1 MALVDEKISD
11 GNGDNY
17 MSKTIEYYDSN
28 ADGYYDST
36 VNSDMGA
43 QYNMFEK
50 RLYIGAHILALG
62 CDSGRDA
69 KYFLEQ
75 GYEVTAIDGSEKLCD
90 KASTLTGLEV
100 RNVLIQDIDYVDE
113 FDGVW
118 ACASLAHI
126 SLDELPEIL
135 QKISTSLKDGGIF
148 YLSFKIGDFSGEC
161 DDRFLTDMNEETIS
175 NLISEI
181 PELSIQE
188 TAISNDVRDGV
199 DNQWISVVIIKHENR
214 ALKTRDE
221 LVETNDVEMIE
232 GEIVLDKSGN
242 KVLRIIKSMTDVDY
256 MGVLDKVAQYVNM
269 ANIARTIEKGVEY
282 VVQIPAKYQRQFETG
297 EYFINKNKTT
307 GIEWPTLM
315 RKAENGQYRFVDD
328 LPIKQQEFIKSNPFQ
343 DICNSYHN
351 IVMQQQLVQIADMV
365 AETYETVKM
374 IEVGQ
379 QDDRIALIESG
390 KEQILLAMSIQD
402 EVYKKD
408 LLKSGVHDLLLGREQ
423 IGKALMRR
431 VEAFKALPDNRL
443 SMFFTTLTRSGYL
456 SKKDDEVEAIQE
468 CYSMYI
474 EATKML
480 AVTFA
485 YTGETAAV
493 EQTFKKSI
501 SFLKEIDFSAVRTI
515 GFSHKNVDLSE
526 WFFNHP
532 VEYIEVE
539 KTPCLES
546 AKEYD
551 YVHIEVIGDVLLE
564 VIKDGREEI
573 SETEAE

>member
-1 MALVDEKISD
+1 MC
-11 GNGDNY
+11 
-17 MSKTIEYYDSN
+17 KTIEYYDSN

-36 VNSDMGA
+36 VNLDMSA
-43 QYNMFEK
+43 QYSMFEK
-50 RLYIGAHILALG
+50 RLYAGAHILDLG
-62 CDSGRDA
+62 CGSGRDA
-69 KYFLEQ
+69 KYFLDQ
-75 GYEVTAIDGSEKLCD
+75 GYEVAAIDGSEKLCK
-90 KASTLTGLEV
+90 KASALTGIEV
-100 RNVLIQDIDYVDE
+100 RNILFRDLDYIEE

-118 ACASLAHI
+118 ACASLVHVN
-126 SLDELPEIL
+126 SEELPEIL
-135 QKISTSLKDGGIF
+135 KKISASLKDDGIL
-148 YLSFKIGDFSGEC
+148 YASFKMGDFSGER
-161 DDRFLTDMNEETIS
+161 DGRYYTDLTEESITKII
-175 NLISEI
+175 NMI
-181 PELSIQE
+181 PEFSIQE
-188 TAISNDVRDGV
+188 SAISDDIRDGM
-199 DNQWISVVIIKHENR
+199 DNQWISVIAIKHANR

-221 LVETNDVEMIE
+221 LAEREDVELVE
-232 GEIVLDKSGN
+232 GENVIDKSEN

-256 MGVLDKVAQYVNM
+256 MGALDRAAQYVNM

-282 VVQIPAKYQRQFETG
+282 VVQIPAKYQKQFEAG

-328 LPIKQQEFIKSNPFQ
+328 LPIKQQEFIKGNPFQ
-343 DICNSYHN
+343 DMCNSYHN
-351 IVMQQQLVQIADMV
+351 IVMQQQLAQIADTV

-402 EVYKKD
+402 EEHKKD
-408 LLKSGVHDLLLGREQ
+408 LLRSGAHDLLLGKEQ
-423 IGKALMRR
+423 IGKALLRR
-431 VEAFKALPDNRL
+431 VEAFKALPDSGF
-443 SMFFTTLTRSGYL
+443 SMFFTTLTRPGYL
-456 SKKDDEVEAIQE
+456 NKKDDEVEAIQE

-480 AVTFA
+480 AATFA

-501 SFLKEIDFSAVRTI
+501 SFLKEIDFSAVKTI
-515 GFSHKNVDLSE
+515 ELSHKDVDLSD

-539 KTPCLES
+539 KAPCLES

-551 YVHIEVIGDVLLE
+551 YVQIEVSGDDLLE
-564 VIKDGREEI
+564 VIKDVGKEI
-573 SETEAE
+573 SETETE

>member
-1 MALVDEKISD
+1 M
-11 GNGDNY
+11 G
-17 MSKTIEYYDSN
+17 KTIEYYDSD

-36 VNSDMGA
+36 VNLDMSA
-43 QYNMFEK
+43 QYSMFEK
-50 RLYIGAHILALG
+50 RLYAGAHILDLG
-62 CDSGRDA
+62 CGSGRDA
-69 KYFLEQ
+69 KYFIDQ
-75 GYEVTAIDGSEKLCD
+75 GYEVTAIDGSEKLCK
-90 KASTLTGLEV
+90 KASALTGIEV
-100 RNVLIQDIDYVDE
+100 RNILFQDLDYIEE

-118 ACASLAHI
+118 ACASLVHV
-126 SLDELPEIL
+126 SSEELPEIL
-135 QKISTSLKDGGIF
+135 KKISASLKDDGIL
-148 YLSFKIGDFSGEC
+148 YASFKMGDFRGEREGRYYT
-161 DDRFLTDMNEETIS
+161 DLTEESITKII
-175 NLISEI
+175 NMI
-181 PELSIQE
+181 PEFSIQE
-188 TAISNDVRDGV
+188 SAISDDVRDGM
-199 DNQWISVVIIKHENR
+199 DNQWISVIVIKHANH

-221 LVETNDVEMIE
+221 LAEREDVELVE
-232 GEIVLDKSGN
+232 GEIVIDKSGN

-256 MGVLDKVAQYVNM
+256 MGALDRAAQYVNM

-282 VVQIPAKYQRQFETG
+282 VVQIPAKYQKQFEAG

-328 LPIKQQEFIKSNPFQ
+328 LPIKQQEFIKGNPFQ
-343 DICNSYHN
+343 DMCNSYHN
-351 IVMQQQLVQIADMV
+351 IVMQQQLAQIADTV

-402 EVYKKD
+402 EEHKKD
-408 LLKSGVHDLLLGREQ
+408 LLRSGAHDLLLGKEQ
-423 IGKALMRR
+423 IGKALLRR
-431 VEAFKALPDNRL
+431 VEAFKALPDSGF
-443 SMFFTTLTRSGYL
+443 SMFFTTLTRPGYL

-480 AVTFA
+480 AATFA

-501 SFLKEIDFSAVRTI
+501 SFLKEIDFSAVKTI
-515 GFSHKNVDLSE
+515 ALSHKDVDLSD

-539 KTPCLES
+539 KAPCLES

-551 YVHIEVIGDVLLE
+551 YVQIEVSGDDLLE
-564 VIKDGREEI
+564 VIKDVGEEI
-573 SETEAE
+573 SETETE

>member
-1 MALVDEKISD
+1 
-11 GNGDNY
+11 

-36 VNSDMGA
+36 VNLDMSA
-43 QYNMFEK
+43 QYSMFEK
-50 RLYIGAHILALG
+50 RLYAGAHILDLG
-62 CDSGRDA
+62 CGSGRDA
-69 KYFLEQ
+69 KYFLDQ
-75 GYEVTAIDGSEKLCD
+75 GYEVTAIDGSEKLCE
-90 KASTLTGLEV
+90 KASALTGLKV
-100 RNVLIQDIDYVDE
+100 RNILFQDLDYIEE

-118 ACASLAHI
+118 ACASLVHV
-126 SLDELPEIL
+126 SSEELPEAFK
-135 QKISTSLKDGGIF
+135 KIGASLKDGGIL
-148 YLSFKIGDFSGEC
+148 YMSFKMGDFSGER
-161 DDRFLTDMNEETIS
+161 DGRYYTDLTEESITKTI
-175 NLISEI
+175 NMI
-181 PELSIQE
+181 PEFSVQE
-188 TAISNDVRDGV
+188 TAISDDVREGV
-199 DNQWISVVIIKHENR
+199 DDQWISLIVIKHTNH

-221 LVETNDVEMIE
+221 LAEREDVELVE
-232 GEIVLDKSGN
+232 GEIVIDKSGN

-256 MGVLDKVAQYVNM
+256 MGALDRAAQYVNM

-282 VVQIPAKYQRQFETG
+282 VVQIPAKYQKQFEAG

-328 LPIKQQEFIKSNPFQ
+328 LPIKQQELIKGNPFQ
-343 DICNSYHN
+343 DMCNSYHN
-351 IVMQQQLVQIADMV
+351 IVMQQQLAQIADTV

-402 EVYKKD
+402 EEHKKD
-408 LLKSGVHDLLLGREQ
+408 LLRSGAHDLLLGKEQ
-423 IGKALMRR
+423 IGKALQRR
-431 VEAFKALPDNRL
+431 IEAFKALPDSGF
-443 SMFFTTLTRSGYL
+443 SMFFTTLTRPGYL

-480 AVTFA
+480 AATFA

-501 SFLKEIDFSAVRTI
+501 SFLKEIDFSAVKTI
-515 GFSHKNVDLSE
+515 GLSHKDVDLSD

-539 KTPCLES
+539 KEPCLES
-546 AKEYD
+546 AKDYD
-551 YVHIEVIGDVLLE
+551 YVQIEVSGEDLLE
-564 VIKDGREEI
+564 VIKDGGEEI
-573 SETEAE
+573 SEAETE

>member
-1 MALVDEKISD
+1 
-11 GNGDNY
+11 
-17 MSKTIEYYDSN
+17 MSKTIDYYESN

-36 VNSDMGA
+36 VNLDMSA

-50 RLYIGAHILALG
+50 RLYAGAHILDLG
-62 CDSGRDA
+62 CGSGRDT
-69 KYFLEQ
+69 KFFLDQ

-90 KASTLTGLEV
+90 KASAFTGIEV
-100 RNVLIQDIDYVDE
+100 RNITFQDMDYLDE

-118 ACASLAHI
+118 ACASLVHI
-126 SLDELPEIL
+126 NPDELPEIL
-135 QKISTSLKDGGIF
+135 QKINISLKDGGIL
-148 YLSFKIGDFSGEC
+148 YMSFKLGDFCGER
-161 DDRFLTDMNEETIS
+161 DDRYYTDLNEESITKLV
-175 NLISEI
+175 NMISEFS
-181 PELSIQE
+181 LQE
-188 TAISNDVRDGV
+188 TAISDDVRDGM
-199 DNQWISVVIIKHENR
+199 DNQWISVIVIKHANH

-221 LVETNDVEMIE
+221 LTKSEDVELVE
-232 GEIVLDKSGN
+232 GEIVIDKSGN
-242 KVLRIIKSMTDVDY
+242 KVLRVIKSMTDVDY
-256 MGVLDKVAQYVNM
+256 MGALDRAAQYVNM

-282 VVQIPAKYQRQFETG
+282 VVQIPAKYQKQFETG

-328 LPIKQQEFIKSNPFQ
+328 LPIKQQEYIKGNPFQ
-343 DICNSYHN
+343 DMCNSYHN
-351 IVMQQQLVQIADMV
+351 IVMQQQLAQIADTV

-402 EVYKKD
+402 EEHKKD
-408 LLKSGVHDLLLGREQ
+408 LLRSGAHDLLLGKEQ
-423 IGKALMRR
+423 IGKALLRR
-431 VEAFKALPDNRL
+431 VEAFKALPESGF
-443 SMFFTTLTRSGYL
+443 SMFFTTLTKPGYL

-480 AVTFA
+480 AATFA
-485 YTGETAAV
+485 YTGETAAI

-501 SFLKEIDFSAVRTI
+501 SFLKEIDFSAVKTI
-515 GFSHKNVDLSE
+515 GLSHKDADLSD

-539 KTPCLES
+539 KAPCLES

-551 YVHIEVIGDVLLE
+551 YVQIEVSGDDLLE
-564 VIKDGREEI
+564 VIKDGGEEI
-573 SETEAE
+573 SETETE

>member
-1 MALVDEKISD
+1 M
-11 GNGDNY
+11 G
-17 MSKTIEYYDSN
+17 KTIEYYDSN

-36 VNSDMGA
+36 VNLDMSA
-43 QYNMFEK
+43 QYSMFEK
-50 RLYIGAHILALG
+50 RLYAGAHILDLG
-62 CDSGRDA
+62 CGSGRDA
-69 KYFLEQ
+69 KYFLDQ
-75 GYEVTAIDGSEKLCD
+75 GYEVTAIDGSEKLCK
-90 KASTLTGLEV
+90 KASALTGIEV
-100 RNVLIQDIDYVDE
+100 RNILFQNLDYIEE

-118 ACASLAHI
+118 ACASLVHV
-126 SLDELPEIL
+126 SSEELPEIL
-135 QKISTSLKDGGIF
+135 KKISASLKDDGIL
-148 YLSFKIGDFSGEC
+148 YASFKMGVFSGER
-161 DDRFLTDMNEETIS
+161 DGRYYTDLTEESITKII
-175 NLISEI
+175 NMI
-181 PELSIQE
+181 PEFSIQE
-188 TAISNDVRDGV
+188 SAISDDIRDGM
-199 DNQWISVVIIKHENR
+199 DNQWISVIVIKHANH

-221 LVETNDVEMIE
+221 LAEREDVELVE
-232 GEIVLDKSGN
+232 GEIVIDKSGN

-256 MGVLDKVAQYVNM
+256 MGALDRAAQYVNM

-282 VVQIPAKYQRQFETG
+282 VVQIPAKYQKQFEAG

-328 LPIKQQEFIKSNPFQ
+328 LPIKQQEFIKGNPFQ
-343 DICNSYHN
+343 DMCNSYHN
-351 IVMQQQLVQIADMV
+351 IVMQQQLAQIADTV

-402 EVYKKD
+402 EEHKKD
-408 LLKSGVHDLLLGREQ
+408 LLRSGAHDLLLGKEQ
-423 IGKALMRR
+423 IGKALLRR
-431 VEAFKALPDNRL
+431 VEAFKALPDSGF
-443 SMFFTTLTRSGYL
+443 SMFFTTLTRPGYL

-480 AVTFA
+480 AATFA

-501 SFLKEIDFSAVRTI
+501 SFLKEIDFSAVKTI
-515 GFSHKNVDLSE
+515 ELSHKDVDLSD

-539 KTPCLES
+539 KAPCLDS

-551 YVHIEVIGDVLLE
+551 YVQIEVSGDDLLE
-564 VIKDGREEI
+564 VIKDVGEEI
-573 SETEAE
+573 SEAETE

>member
-1 MALVDEKISD
+1 MD
-11 GNGDNY
+11 
-17 MSKTIEYYDSN
+17 KTIEYYDSN

-36 VNSDMGA
+36 VNLDMSA
-43 QYNMFEK
+43 QYSMFEK
-50 RLYIGAHILALG
+50 RLYADAHILDLG
-62 CDSGRDA
+62 CGSGRDA
-69 KYFLEQ
+69 KYFLDQ
-75 GYEVTAIDGSEKLCD
+75 GYEVAAIDGSEKLCK
-90 KASTLTGLEV
+90 KASALTGIEV
-100 RNVLIQDIDYVDE
+100 RNILFRDLDYIEE

-118 ACASLAHI
+118 ACASLVHVN
-126 SLDELPEIL
+126 SEELPEIL
-135 QKISTSLKDGGIF
+135 KKISASLKDDGIL
-148 YLSFKIGDFSGEC
+148 YASFKMGDFSGER
-161 DDRFLTDMNEETIS
+161 DGRYYTDLTEESITKII
-175 NLISEI
+175 NMI
-181 PELSIQE
+181 PEFSIQE
-188 TAISNDVRDGV
+188 SAISDDIRDGM
-199 DNQWISVVIIKHENR
+199 DNQWISVIAIKHANR

-221 LVETNDVEMIE
+221 LAEREDVELVE
-232 GEIVLDKSGN
+232 GEIVIDKSEN

-256 MGVLDKVAQYVNM
+256 MGALDRAAQYVNM

-282 VVQIPAKYQRQFETG
+282 VVQIPAKYQKQFEAG

-328 LPIKQQEFIKSNPFQ
+328 LPIKQQEFIKGNPFQ
-343 DICNSYHN
+343 DMCNSYHN
-351 IVMQQQLVQIADMV
+351 IVMQQQLAQIADTV

-390 KEQILLAMSIQD
+390 KEQILIAMSIQD
-402 EVYKKD
+402 EEHKKD
-408 LLKSGVHDLLLGREQ
+408 LLKSGAHDLLLGKEQ
-423 IGKALMRR
+423 IGKALLRR
-431 VEAFKALPDNRL
+431 VEAFKALPDSGF
-443 SMFFTTLTRSGYL
+443 SMFFTTLTRPGYL

-474 EATKML
+474 EATRML
-480 AVTFA
+480 AATFA

-501 SFLKEIDFSAVRTI
+501 SFLKEIDFSAVKTI
-515 GFSHKNVDLSE
+515 ELSHKDVDLSD

-539 KTPCLES
+539 KAPCLES

-551 YVHIEVIGDVLLE
+551 YVQIEVSGDDLLE
-564 VIKDGREEI
+564 VIKDVGKEI
-573 SETEAE
+573 SETETE

>member
-1 MALVDEKISD
+1 MD
-11 GNGDNY
+11 
-17 MSKTIEYYDSN
+17 KTIEYYDSN

-36 VNSDMGA
+36 VNLDMSA
-43 QYNMFEK
+43 QYSMFEK
-50 RLYIGAHILALG
+50 RLYAGAHILDLG
-62 CDSGRDA
+62 CGSGRDA
-69 KYFLEQ
+69 KYFLDQ
-75 GYEVTAIDGSEKLCD
+75 GYEVTAIDGSEKICK
-90 KASTLTGLEV
+90 KASALTGIEV
-100 RNVLIQDIDYVDE
+100 RNILFQDLDYIEE

-118 ACASLAHI
+118 ACASLVHVN
-126 SLDELPEIL
+126 SEELPEIL
-135 QKISTSLKDGGIF
+135 KKISASLKDDGIL
-148 YLSFKIGDFSGEC
+148 YASFKMGDFSGER
-161 DDRFLTDMNEETIS
+161 DGRYYTDLTEESITK
-175 NLISEI
+175 LINMI
-181 PELSIQE
+181 PEFSIQE
-188 TAISNDVRDGV
+188 SAISDDIRDGM
-199 DNQWISVVIIKHENR
+199 DNQWISVIAIKHANH

-221 LVETNDVEMIE
+221 LAEREDVELVE
-232 GEIVLDKSGN
+232 GEIVIDKSGN

-256 MGVLDKVAQYVNM
+256 MGALDRAAQYVNM

-282 VVQIPAKYQRQFETG
+282 VVQIPAKYQKQFEAG

-328 LPIKQQEFIKSNPFQ
+328 LPIKQQEFIKGNPFQ
-343 DICNSYHN
+343 DMCNSYHN
-351 IVMQQQLVQIADMV
+351 IVMQQQLAQIADTV

-402 EVYKKD
+402 EEHKKD
-408 LLKSGVHDLLLGREQ
+408 LLRSGAHDLLLGKEQ
-423 IGKALMRR
+423 IGKALLRR
-431 VEAFKALPDNRL
+431 VEAFKALPDSGF
-443 SMFFTTLTRSGYL
+443 SMFFTTLTRPGYL

-480 AVTFA
+480 AATFA

-501 SFLKEIDFSAVRTI
+501 SFLKEIDFSAVKTI
-515 GFSHKNVDLSE
+515 ELSHKDVDLSD

-539 KTPCLES
+539 KAPCLES

-551 YVHIEVIGDVLLE
+551 YVQIEVSGDDLLE
-564 VIKDGREEI
+564 VIKDVGEEI
-573 SETEAE
+573 SETETE